1 MEGGVEG
8 WKSEGVESIPPLF
21 YRFRENALL
30 NQIKS
35 LQAKQQ
41 KGEWD
46 DNLFLREDE
55 ITYILNQID
64 E

>member
-1 MEGGVEG
+1 M
-8 WKSEGVESIPPLF
+8 
-21 YRFRENALL
+21 ENALL
-30 NQIKS
+30 RQIES

-55 ITYILNQID
+55 VIYLLNQID

>member
-1 MEGGVEG
+1 M
-8 WKSEGVESIPPLF
+8 
-21 YRFRENALL
+21 ENALL
-30 NQIKS
+30 RQIEV

-55 ITYILNQID
+55 LIYTLNQM